1 MNEARMYADGF
12 ETMFAK
18 QEDFMAF
25 LKQIGRVSSWDRR
38 RSKDLRL
45 IAFEADSKIA
55 GELQE
60 QYDRNGQ
67 DPGIFED
74 TLQNTGMLLKV
85 KRQYYP
91 VRSCAIQSILNRAG
105 ISGPALRKVDKNV
118 YARILNDCLKVA
130 KGDALLRFS
139 AGKVSAVLGGDGH
152 DYAVLDMEQIFAM
165 SVEYLQKTFPG
176 CSYLGGFY
184 DHTRASAIW
193 EIGGEEKLLSVYK
206 AELAA
211 YGLNPTDM
219 ELKPVIRVTT
229 SNTGDSGVN
238 IYPMLMFGA
247 GKKSIALG
255 DPLRLEHK
263 NGATLQKFE
272 EQLKLTYGKYQL
284 AVGKLSRLLMIPIYH
299 PINCMVGVMKRLDVP
314 KRYAMEAAD
323 MFKSQYGEDPC
334 TAHELY
340 YGISEVIF
348 MLETEGESG
357 SRITKMEE
365 KIARALGINWK
376 DYDLAQE
383 VKW

>member
-1 MNEARMYADGF
+1 
-12 ETMFAK
+12 
-18 QEDFMAF
+18 
-25 LKQIGRVSSWDRR
+25 
-38 RSKDLRL
+38 
-45 IAFEADSKIA
+45 
-55 GELQE
+55 
-60 QYDRNGQ
+60 
-67 DPGIFED
+67 
-74 TLQNTGMLLKV
+74 MLLKV

-219 ELKPVIRVTT
+219 ELKPV
-229 SNTGDSGVN
+229 
-238 IYPMLMFGA
+238 FG
-247 GKKSIALG
+247 
-255 DPLRLEHK
+255 
-263 NGATLQKFE
+263 
-272 EQLKLTYGKYQL
+272 
-284 AVGKLSRLLMIPIYH
+284 
-299 PINCMVGVMKRLDVP
+299 
-314 KRYAMEAAD
+314 
-323 MFKSQYGEDPC
+323 
-334 TAHELY
+334 
-340 YGISEVIF
+340 
-348 MLETEGESG
+348 
-357 SRITKMEE
+357 
-365 KIARALGINWK
+365 
-376 DYDLAQE
+376 
-383 VKW
+383 

>member
-1 MNEARMYADGF
+1 M
-12 ETMFAK
+12 
-18 QEDFMAF
+18 
-25 LKQIGRVSSWDRR
+25 
-38 RSKDLRL
+38 
-45 IAFEADSKIA
+45 
-55 GELQE
+55 
-60 QYDRNGQ
+60 
-67 DPGIFED
+67 
-74 TLQNTGMLLKV
+74 
-85 KRQYYP
+85 
-91 VRSCAIQSILNRAG
+91 
-105 ISGPALRKVDKNV
+105 
-118 YARILNDCLKVA
+118 
-130 KGDALLRFS
+130 
-139 AGKVSAVLGGDGH
+139 LGGDGH

-383 VKW
+383 VKWERRKDDEREYGLQSNEDLPGGSETAG